1 MFSSYR
7 PSPRDKYLA
16 AVAQAQAAEA
26 EYLAAERLQQ
36 EEDAL
41 RYRLQQ
47 IQSMKQPRYDDDL
60 YYPTTTRYAPAPT
73 SFDLDALRRQIA
85 AEERERILREQEQE
99 RRRELEARKARE
111 RERAQQVR
119 LAALVNRSTRPTRYV
134 DFNDLIAARKPKPA
148 AVNVNDV
155 LGNLFGAVQEQ
166 QPALEQI
173 LGSLFGQQQAA
184 LASKEVK
191 AEPKQPE
198 AAAPFEQLLNAFAG
212 ALQQHQQP
220 TQSEAP
226 KASSSKT
233 PEPEPKKSAEPS
245 APHPGLEQL
254 FGHFLGPQANH
265 VQVDMSQLFNMF
277 TGGCQPR
284 TTQPESSKQA
294 SCSQSTEAK
303 LKTDLQTRLQSDQ
316 AKEDADLAEAIR
328 MSLADLDAANTTT
341 EDPKGKSPAPAPVP
355 DLASSAAEI
364 KVVETTFTSLA
375 NEWVFP
381 EQLDFSTSR
390 TSSPAPRGSGASEG
404 DSVMS
409 RLTYSAHNQPVR
421 YYHGAL
427 SKLLAR
433 LDAVDSFGDEEVR
446 HARKEAVGKVEGA
459 LDELESVVA
468 ARWRKFAGRAE
479 RAPEAA
485 PEESAETI
493 RPYDM
498 DTPASPVDTFLLPA
512 EPTSTETIKP
522 VEKSEVEGSDWS
534 EVDA

>member
-47 IQSMKQPRYDDDL
+47 IQSMKQPRYDDL
-60 YYPTTTRYAPAPT
+60 YYPTTTARYAPAPT

-85 AEERERILREQEQE
+85 AEERERTLREQEQE
-99 RRRELEARKARE
+99 QRRELEARKARE
-111 RERAQQVR
+111 RERAQQAR
-119 LAALVNRSTRPTRYV
+119 FAALVNRSTRPTYV
-134 DFNDLIAARKPKPA
+134 DLKDLIAARKPKPA
-148 AVNVNDV
+148 TVNVDDV
-155 LGNLFGAVQEQ
+155 LGNLFGAPQATPAPKKEAKVQ
-166 QPALEQI
+166 PT
-173 LGSLFGQQQAA
+173 
-184 LASKEVK
+184 
-191 AEPKQPE
+191 QPE
-198 AAAPFEQLLNAFAG
+198 AFEQLLNAFTG
-212 ALQQHQQP
+212 ALHQPHQQP
-220 TQSEAP
+220 TQPEAP

-233 PEPEPKKSAEPS
+233 PEPKKSAESP

-265 VQVDMSQLFNMF
+265 HPVDMSQLFNMF

-303 LKTDLQTRLQSDQ
+303 LKNDLQTRLQSDQ

-328 MSLADLDAANTTT
+328 MSLADLETTNTTT
-341 EDPKGKSPAPAPVP
+341 TDPKGKSAAPAAVP

-364 KVVETTFTSLA
+364 KAVETTFTSLA

-433 LDAVDSFGDEEVR
+433 LDAVDSFADEEVR

-468 ARWRKFAGRAE
+468 VRWRKLAGRAE
-479 RAPEAA
+479 RASEAA

-493 RPYDM
+493 RPYDLE
-498 DTPASPVDTFLLPA
+498 SPVETAA
-512 EPTSTETIKP
+512 EPAP
-522 VEKSEVEGSDWS
+522 VNPQKEEDWS

>member
-16 AVAQAQAAEA
+16 AVAQTQAAEA
-26 EYLAAERLQQ
+26 EYLAAEGLQQ

-47 IQSMKQPRYDDDL
+47 IQSMKQPRYDDL
-60 YYPTTTRYAPAPT
+60 YYPTTTTRYAPAPT

-111 RERAQQVR
+111 RERAQQAR
-119 LAALVNRSTRPTRYV
+119 LAALVNRSTRPTYV
-134 DFNDLIAARKPKPA
+134 DFNDLIATRKPKAA
-148 AVNVNDV
+148 AVNVDDV

-173 LGSLFGQQQAA
+173 LGSLFGQQQAG
-184 LASKEVK
+184 LASEAAK

-220 TQSEAP
+220 TQPEAP

-233 PEPEPKKSAEPS
+233 PEPKKSAESP

-265 VQVDMSQLFNMF
+265 PPVDMSELFNMF

-284 TTQPESSKQA
+284 TTKPESSKQA

-328 MSLADLDAANTTT
+328 MSLADLEAANTTT
-341 EDPKGKSPAPAPVP
+341 NDPKGKSAAPAPVP
-355 DLASSAAEI
+355 DLVSSAAEI
-364 KVVETTFTSLA
+364 KAVETTFTSLA

-446 HARKEAVGKVEGA
+446 HARKEAVGKVEAA

-485 PEESAETI
+485 PEESEETI
-493 RPYDM
+493 RPYDLE
-498 DTPASPVDTFLLPA
+498 SPVETAA
-512 EPTSTETIKP
+512 EPAP
-522 VEKSEVEGSDWS
+522 VNPVNPQKEEDWS

>member
-1 MFSSYR
+1 MSSSYR

-47 IQSMKQPRYDDDL
+47 IQSMKQPRYDDL
-60 YYPTTTRYAPAPT
+60 YYPSATTRYAPAPT

-111 RERAQQVR
+111 REQAQQAR
-119 LAALVNRSTRPTRYV
+119 LGALVNRSTRPTYV
-134 DFNDLIAARKPKPA
+134 DSNDLIAARKPKPA
-148 AVNVNDV
+148 AVNVDDV
-155 LGNLFGAVQEQ
+155 LGRLFGAVQEQ
-166 QPALEQI
+166 QPAVEQI
-173 LGSLFGQQQAA
+173 LGSLFGQQPQATPA
-184 LASKEVK
+184 PKKEAKV
-191 AEPKQPE
+191 EPTQPE
-198 AAAPFEQLLNAFAG
+198 TAPFEQLLNALAG
-212 ALQQHQQP
+212 AFQQHQQP
-220 TQSEAP
+220 TQPEAP
-226 KASSSKT
+226 KASTSKT
-233 PEPEPKKSAEPS
+233 PEPKKSAESP

-265 VQVDMSQLFNMF
+265 PPVEMSELFNMF

-341 EDPKGKSPAPAPVP
+341 ENPKGKSPALAPVP
-355 DLASSAAEI
+355 DLVSSAAEI
-364 KVVETTFTSLA
+364 KAVESTFASLA

-390 TSSPAPRGSGASEG
+390 TSSPAPRGSGASDG

-493 RPYDM
+493 RPYDV

-522 VEKSEVEGSDWS
+522 VEKSEAEGSDWS